1 MKAVLIYEMAPG
13 TTMDKVMEVFPR
25 HKAVME
31 PLVAKKDI
39 LGIGPFDGGK
49 NGSMGIFKDKAT
61 AEAFVK
67 VDPFILEGVV
77 GKYTIYEWGDRQL
90 G

>member
-1 MKAVLIYEMAPG
+1 MKAVLIYELG
-13 TTMDKVMEVFPR
+13 NTTMDKIMAVFPK

-31 PLVAKKDI
+31 PLVEKKEI

-49 NGSMGIFKDKAT
+49 NGSMGIFKSREV

-67 VDPFILEGVV
+67 IDPFVLEGLV
-77 GKYTIYEWGDRQL
+77 GKYHIYEWGDKL
-90 G
+90 IG